1 VIADQDHPMP
11 GYRQA
16 ISGNLRPSSSV
27 LFWQSR
33 NCGPILPRSGRS
45 TPLPCR
51 ALRPFSGH
59 LGLSSNSALNP
70 ITSPE
75 RLIPIPTFEAA
86 PAIVPGSVQTRS
98 HTSPNEPRAGARV
111 KRACGQGKPGHLSIG
126 IEESASTPR
135 REVRAAHDPA

>member
-1 VIADQDHPMP
+1 MIADQDHPMP

-70 ITSPE
+70 GCVGGVAKDLPGIVDCNGVRECEAGPDASILL
-75 RLIPIPTFEAA
+75 RL
-86 PAIVPGSVQTRS
+86 TR
-98 HTSPNEPRAGARV
+98 PFVGDM
-111 KRACGQGKPGHLSIG
+111 K
-126 IEESASTPR
+126 
-135 REVRAAHDPA
+135 